1 MAGNKKKGGLDLS
14 ALDGFATLGLADLG
28 TGITAAP
35 NGKALEIN
43 LADIHEDPDQPR
55 RIFDESSLKELAEN
69 IKERGVIQPISV
81 RPRPEGGYYINVGA
95 RRFRASV
102 MAGLQTIPAI
112 ILEMGTDTLRFAQMA
127 ENIHRENLTPL
138 EIGHFILSEVAK
150 GKKKGE
156 IAKALGK
163 GSSFVSHH
171 VKLAEGP
178 AWIQDLSVRGV
189 CSDVQTLSELIKLD
203 ESGKVENLQERAS
216 GLESISRADV
226 KTLEQRSEPAPQAA
240 PADQGHADEADTQ
253 ESGEDFGQEPAADSL
268 TPIEPVGQVDQG
280 SAEGAAAAQEVG
292 EGNSKNPAKEKE
304 PVLEKTVFIGGRK
317 AYLQTK
323 KVEVW
328 WEDTGVFEKILLRDL
343 PSEAL
348 GE

>member
-14 ALDGFATLGLADLG
+14 ALDGFASLGFADLD

-35 NGKALEIN
+35 KGKALEIS
-43 LADIHEDPDQPR
+43 LADVHEDPDQPR
-55 RIFDESSLKELAEN
+55 RVFDESSLNELAAD
-69 IKERGVIQPISV
+69 IKVRGVIQPISV
-81 RPRPEGGYYINVGA
+81 RPRPEGGYFINVGA

-102 MAGLQTIPAI
+102 KAGLQTIPAN
-112 ILEMGTDTLRFAQMA
+112 ILEMGSDTLHFAQMA

-138 EIGHFILSEVAK
+138 EVGHFILSEVAK

-163 GSSFVSHH
+163 GGSFVSHH
-171 VKLAEGP
+171 VKLVEGP
-178 AWIQDLSVRGV
+178 AWIQELSEKGI

-203 ESGKVENLQERAS
+203 ESGKIDNLQERAS
-216 GLESISRADV
+216 GLDSISRADV
-226 KTLEQRSEPAPQAA
+226 KAFEQKPEPAPQVD
-240 PADQGHADEADTQ
+240 PAGQGSADAADTQ
-253 ESGEDFGQEPAADSL
+253 AAGESFGQEPEAGSL
-268 TPIEPVGQVDQG
+268 RSAEPAGQG
-280 SAEGAAAAQEVG
+280 SVDEADAQEAG
-292 EGNSKNPAKEKE
+292 EGSSKSPAKEKE
-304 PVLEKTVFIGGRK
+304 PDLEKTVFIGGRK

-343 PSEAL
+343 PSDAL
-348 GE
+348 ED

>member
-1 MAGNKKKGGLDLS
+1 MAGNKKKGALDLS
-14 ALDGFATLGLADLG
+14 ALDGFARLGLADLD

-35 NGKALEIN
+35 NGKALEIS
-43 LADIHEDPDQPR
+43 LDEIHEDPDQPR

-102 MAGLQTIPAI
+102 MAGLQAIPAI
-112 ILEMGTDTLRFAQMA
+112 IFDMGTDTLRFAQMA
-127 ENIHRENLTPL
+127 ENIHRESLTPL

-178 AWIQDLSVRGV
+178 AWIQELSEKGI

-203 ESGKVENLQERAS
+203 ESGKVQDLQERAS
-216 GLESISRADV
+216 GLDSISRADV
-226 KTLEQRSEPAPQAA
+226 KAFELKPDPVPQAD
-240 PADQGHADEADTQ
+240 PAGQGSADDTDTQ
-253 ESGEDFGQEPAADSL
+253 EAEEEPGPEPEAGSL
-268 TPIEPVGQVDQG
+268 TSTESVDQA
-280 SAEGAAAAQEVG
+280 SADDADAQEAG
-292 EGNSKNPAKEKE
+292 GGSSKSPAKGKE
-304 PVLEKTVFIGGRK
+304 PDLEKTVFIGGRK

-328 WEDTGVFEKILLRDL
+328 WEDTGVFEKILFKDL

-348 GE
+348 EE